1 MTTMMMQRSFAA
13 SVLWI
18 LTILVFNTM
27 AWSFSNQLLAIT
39 KGNLAL
45 INSVQAGV
53 EIGYEECQSQFKWD
67 LWNCP
72 KEAFD
77 VFDRPGS
84 RAATREKAFVH
95 AIISAGITYTLTRN
109 CSLGH
114 FDNCMC
120 DQTRKATNDNRWTW
134 GGCSDNIKFGEK
146 QAKEFFDKREPA
158 TDTGA
163 INLHNNRVGRWAVKR
178 TMRRMCKCH
187 GVSGSC
193 AVSTCWMRLGDMHTV
208 GNRLRKAYE
217 RAQLLEYNGGTT
229 LGIYERDSEN
239 DGLIRRRRLPF
250 KKGTLIYSFDSTN
263 YCNGTISTLGRECSQ
278 RSGVG
283 VTKNEAESCNRLCHD
298 CGLDIRRE
306 RKTQNNTCKCRFIW
320 CCKVECQSCSQ
331 EVERTFCA

>member
-1 MTTMMMQRSFAA
+1 
-13 SVLWI
+13 
-18 LTILVFNTM
+18 
-27 AWSFSNQLLAIT
+27 
-39 KGNLAL
+39 
-45 INSVQAGV
+45 
-53 EIGYEECQSQFKWD
+53 
-67 LWNCP
+67 
-72 KEAFD
+72 
-77 VFDRPGS
+77 
-84 RAATREKAFVH
+84 
-95 AIISAGITYTLTRN
+95 
-109 CSLGH
+109 
-114 FDNCMC
+114 
-120 DQTRKATNDNRWTW
+120 
-134 GGCSDNIKFGEK
+134 
-146 QAKEFFDKREPA
+146 
-158 TDTGA
+158 
-163 INLHNNRVGRWAVKR
+163 
-178 TMRRMCKCH
+178 MRRMCKCH